1 LWKRGQNPFPLL
13 AILAVRGKSSMTTM
27 LQKAFAEAAKLP
39 AIEQNALARRLL
51 EEIAANKKWDELF
64 AESEDTLA
72 QLAMEAL
79 EEEKNGKTME
89 LDADRL

>member
-1 LWKRGQNPFPLL
+1 
-13 AILAVRGKSSMTTM
+13 MTKM

-51 EEIAANKKWDELF
+51 EEMNAEKKWDNLF
-64 AESEDTLA
+64 AESEDALA

-79 EEEKNGKTME
+79 EEEKNGKTTD
-89 LDADRL
+89 LNPDDL